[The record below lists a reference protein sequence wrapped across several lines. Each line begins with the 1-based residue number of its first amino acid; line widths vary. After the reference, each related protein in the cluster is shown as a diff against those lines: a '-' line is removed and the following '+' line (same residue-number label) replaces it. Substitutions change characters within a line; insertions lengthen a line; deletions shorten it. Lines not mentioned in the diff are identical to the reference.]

1 MMIKMPEYTD
11 IDSYIACFPATT
23 QKILEEVRLTI
34 RNAAPE
40 AKEKIGYGIPTLT
53 LNGNLVHFAAY
64 EHHIGFYPGAEG
76 IEVFKTE
83 LADYESSKGTV
94 RFPIDKPIPY
104 SLITTIVK
112 FRVKQ
117 NTDKASSKAKKR

>member
-1 MMIKMPEYTD
+1 MDKYSD
-11 IDSYIACFPATT
+11 IDTYIANFPEAT
-23 QKILEEVRLTI
+23 QIILEKVRTTI
-34 RNAAPE
+34 RKAAPE

-76 IEVFKTE
+76 IEVFKAE
-83 LADYESSKGTV
+83 LADYELSKGTV

-112 FRVKQ
+112 YRVKQ
-117 NTDKASSKAKKR
+117 NTDKALSKAKKR